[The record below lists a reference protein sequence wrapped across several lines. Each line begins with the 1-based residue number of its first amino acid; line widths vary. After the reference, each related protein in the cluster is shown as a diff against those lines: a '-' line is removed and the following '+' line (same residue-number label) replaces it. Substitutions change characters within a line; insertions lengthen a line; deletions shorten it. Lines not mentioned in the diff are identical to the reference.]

1 MMPLLWFMAFLPI
14 ALLFH
19 LMVIRRVNTIAASS
33 ASLALAAV
41 SAFFFFKAPLFTIA
55 VEAGKGVWSS
65 LTVLYVVWTAIL
77 FYELCD
83 RLNLFAAA
91 RGLIHRLSGNELL
104 NVLFV
109 ACGVTSFFQGITG
122 FGVPIVIGAPLLVSL
137 GVRPVWAVIFCIMGH
152 TWGATYGTLALA
164 WNTLILQS
172 GLTQAQEIALT
183 GLYASLFLWVFIA
196 LSGLMICWWYGRW
209 RGLRAGLPAVLLI
222 ALIQGGG
229 ETLFS
234 QLSPDLAAFIPALTA
249 PAALWLLGRTPWYA
263 RPWRLEASP
272 VMERAAAAP
281 QQEGSPASLLAALPY
296 AVLTALA
303 LLAVLAEP
311 VHKLLSQVFFS
322 LAMPATGTGLGFA
335 SPASAAYSPIY
346 PLAHAGAYLG
356 VTCLLTAALFRGMGR
371 MNKGDAAVVLRR
383 TARKACPVSLG
394 IICLLV
400 MANVLGGTGQIHV
413 LAQGTAAC
421 LAGFYALLAPF
432 VGMLGSFI
440 TGSNVASNILFTE
453 FQMRS
458 ADLLGFSTALMLA
471 GQTVGG
477 AIGCTVSPSNILLG
491 AAAMGVKG
499 QEGRILSRL
508 LPITLFCTLL
518 AGLTL
523 YLLT

>member
-1 MMPLLWFMAFLPI
+1 MPLLWFMAFLPI

-234 QLSPDLAAFIPALTA
+234 QLSPD
-249 PAALWLLGRTPWYA
+249 RK
-263 RPWRLEASP
+263 S
-272 VMERAAAAP
+272 
-281 QQEGSPASLLAALPY
+281 
-296 AVLTALA
+296 
-303 LLAVLAEP
+303 
-311 VHKLLSQVFFS
+311 
-322 LAMPATGTGLGFA
+322 
-335 SPASAAYSPIY
+335 
-346 PLAHAGAYLG
+346 
-356 VTCLLTAALFRGMGR
+356 
-371 MNKGDAAVVLRR
+371 VV
-383 TARKACPVSLG
+383 
-394 IICLLV
+394 
-400 MANVLGGTGQIHV
+400 
-413 LAQGTAAC
+413 
-421 LAGFYALLAPF
+421 
-432 VGMLGSFI
+432 
-440 TGSNVASNILFTE
+440 
-453 FQMRS
+453 
-458 ADLLGFSTALMLA
+458 
-471 GQTVGG
+471 
-477 AIGCTVSPSNILLG
+477 
-491 AAAMGVKG
+491 
-499 QEGRILSRL
+499 
-508 LPITLFCTLL
+508 
-518 AGLTL
+518 
-523 YLLT
+523 